1 MVSLAVMRA
10 LVVVNPAATS
20 TTPGMR
26 DVLVGALAGEL
37 KLDVVETAHRGH
49 ARELGAQ
56 AAADGIDVVISV
68 GGDGT
73 VNEVVNGLLE
83 NGPAPHLPMLAV
95 IPGGSTNVF
104 SRALGRSRDPVE
116 ATAEILASLRDGTD
130 PPGVPGHG
138 ERDRHQHRGVA
149 ASATTDWTPPRWF
162 VFAAGLGFDADV
174 IARVEAQRARGRRST
189 GPLYVRQ
196 AVGTFLLGRERRRPA
211 MTLHVPGEAP
221 RDGLFLCLVSN
232 VSPWTYLGARPVVVS
247 PEASFDTG
255 LDVFAM
261 RRLGAVRM
269 LNNLRQTLA
278 REPDP
283 RGRVGAPVA
292 RPRGAVPHRE
302 PPAGLA
308 GRRRPPRAPRP
319 GCGSGTCPPRCASS
333 PDAAPPALLTHV
345 RRALSTVRDRRVVR
359 SSGAP
364 STPVVSLL
372 TRGPTMSPICLTG
385 VRLVKTSR
393 KNATCR

>member
-1 MVSLAVMRA
+1 MRA

-20 TTPGMR
+20 TTAGMR
-26 DVLVGALAGEL
+26 DVLVGALAGQL

-49 ARELGAQ
+49 ARELGAE
-56 AAADGIDVVISV
+56 AAADGMDLVISV

-83 NGPAPHLPMLAV
+83 HGPAPQLPMLAV

-116 ATAEILASLRDGTD
+116 ATAEILASLRAGRTRLVSLGTASAS
-130 PPGVPGHG
+130 GTSTAAV
-138 ERDRHQHRGVA
+138 RGVA
-149 ASATTDWTPPRWF
+149 PEAAEAVAAAAQGDHGWTAPRWF

-196 AVGTFLLGRERRRPA
+196 AVGTFLLGRDRRRPA
-211 MTLHVPGEAP
+211 MTLHVPGEPP

-269 LNNLRQTLA
+269 LNNLRQTLI
-278 REPDP
+278 RHPDP
-283 RGRVGAPVA
+283 RGRSVHRWHDLEELSVTAS
-292 RPRGAVPHRE
+292 RPQGWQVDGDHLGTATGLRVRHVP
-302 PPAGLA
+302 
-308 GRRRPPRAPRP
+308 
-319 GCGSGTCPPRCASS
+319 
-333 PDAAPPALLTHV
+333 AAL
-345 RRALSTVRDRRVVR
+345 RVV
-359 SSGAP
+359 A
-364 STPVVSLL
+364 
-372 TRGPTMSPICLTG
+372 
-385 VRLVKTSR
+385 
-393 KNATCR
+393 

>member
-1 MVSLAVMRA
+1 MRA

-20 TTPGMR
+20 TTAGMR

-49 ARELGAQ
+49 ARELGAE
-56 AAADGIDVVISV
+56 AAADGMDLVISV

-83 NGPAPHLPMLAV
+83 NGPAPELPMLAV

-116 ATAEILASLRDGTD
+116 ATAQILASLRAGRTRLVSLGTASASGTSTAAVD
-130 PPGVPGHG
+130 
-138 ERDRHQHRGVA
+138 GVA
-149 ASATTDWTPPRWF
+149 PEAAETVAAAAAGRDSDWTAPRWF

-196 AVGTFLLGRERRRPA
+196 AVGTFLLGRDRRRPA

-269 LNNLRQTLA
+269 LNNLRQALI
-278 REPDP
+278 RDPNP
-283 RGRVGAPVA
+283 RGRSVHRWHDLEELSVTAS
-292 RPRGAVPHRE
+292 RPQGWQVDGDHLGTATGLRVRHVP
-302 PPAGLA
+302 
-308 GRRRPPRAPRP
+308 
-319 GCGSGTCPPRCASS
+319 
-333 PDAAPPALLTHV
+333 AAL
-345 RRALSTVRDRRVVR
+345 RVV
-359 SSGAP
+359 A
-364 STPVVSLL
+364 
-372 TRGPTMSPICLTG
+372 
-385 VRLVKTSR
+385 
-393 KNATCR
+393 